1 MAWSIFL
8 EVTGE
13 ENRMENKFYFLEV
26 VITWMAMRIA
36 GTSVYKNFADNLGLE
51 GREQVMDFGCGLG
64 TVAKYT
70 AALIPDGNL
79 VCVDISEK
87 RLATCR
93 KTVKKYVNV
102 ECLAADPDALQFQDE
117 TFDVIYCHF
126 VLHEVNESELTETLE
141 RMFRWLRVHGK
152 LIYREPVTDS
162 VRMRHLDAVLQDIGF
177 VRESARIIDIPLM
190 GTTMEAKYE
199 KRRKREDA

>member
-1 MAWSIFL
+1 
-8 EVTGE
+8 
-13 ENRMENKFYFLEV
+13 MENGFYFLEV
-26 VITWMAMRIA
+26 IITWMAMRIA

-51 GREQVMDFGCGLG
+51 GREKVMDFGCGLG
-64 TVAKYT
+64 TVAKYA

-93 KTVKKYVNV
+93 KNVKKYVNV
-102 ECLAADPDALQFQDE
+102 ECLAADLDSLRLQE
-117 TFDVIYCHF
+117 GTFDVIYCHF

-141 RMFRWLRVHGK
+141 RIFRWLRLHGK
-152 LIYREPVTDS
+152 LIYREPVKDS

-190 GTTMEAKYE
+190 GTSIEAKYE
-199 KRRKREDA
+199 KRRK